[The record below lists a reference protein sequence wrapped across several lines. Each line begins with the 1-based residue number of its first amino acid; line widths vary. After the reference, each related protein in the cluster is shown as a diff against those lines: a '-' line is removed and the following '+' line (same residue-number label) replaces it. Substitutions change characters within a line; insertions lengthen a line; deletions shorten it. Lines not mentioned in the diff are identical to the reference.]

1 MYSNLKL
8 FCICQ
13 EVDKFQDLEEE
24 MKHRGYS
31 AIWKVG
37 LLKTFSCLEFVFS
50 TDSLGVKIKW
60 YAS

>member
-1 MYSNLKL
+1 
-8 FCICQ
+8 
-13 EVDKFQDLEEE
+13 

-37 LLKTFSCLEFVFS
+37 LLKTIRGLEFVFS